1 MSVAARLHGAHES
14 THDPAIHL
22 RRDCV
27 HVNVLARKKLAGV
40 IHVVNAGWFKV
51 DLLKSRSSE
60 LGAVVVLF

>member
-1 MSVAARLHGAHES
+1 MLVATRLHGAHER

-27 HVNVLARKKLAGV
+27 NVNVLARQKFAGI

-51 DLLKSRSSE
+51 YLLKSCGGE
-60 LGAVVVLF
+60 LGAVVVLL